1 MSSTMKR
8 VQATRVARIGDD
20 LISSLNSE
28 VGLDLSQTLSAYFQT
43 ANLLGRDGWHLFLSL
58 LGLLASSRNWKT
70 EYALWPSSGC

>member
-1 MSSTMKR
+1 M
-8 VQATRVARIGDD
+8 ARIGDD

-58 LGLLASSRNWKT
+58 LGLLALSRN
-70 EYALWPSSGC
+70 